1 MSAPILVSP
10 DTRKAALAGL
20 PGTARL
26 AFALAENIR
35 CGSLEVALPDGRKLI
50 FHGPE
55 AGPSASM
62 IVKDYRFA
70 WRTLRSGD
78 IGVAESYLRGEWET
92 PDLTEFL
99 YLFCINREMMEQV
112 LGGNAI
118 VRWLQVLA
126 SLAQP
131 QHQAAGAQEHPRALR
146 PRQRLLFGL
155 ARSEHDLFVGA
166 VRHRQ
171 RRPRQRRSCAKYQSL
186 AQSIDLKRDQSVL
199 EIGCGWGGF
208 AEFAAKTYDAR
219 VVGLTISREQHDF
232 ARRRMFEAGLAD
244 KVDIRLQDYRDERGR
259 YDRIA
264 SIEMLE
270 AVGEQYWP
278 AYFAQ
283 LRDRLKPG
291 GAAGIQT
298 ITIQER
304 FFDNYKREIDFI
316 RRYVFPGGML
326 PTPSTLKSLGER
338 FGVPFRTERIFGEDY
353 ARTLS
358 EWRGALPR
366 RVAADHPAR
375 LRRAVPQALG
385 ILSRLLR
392 GRLPL
397 PQHRRAADGF
407 YPRRLVREKYFST
420 CAGRVLPAQRRVSA
434 HVPGAVA
441 PSRLPLVASGRTPIG
456 LRRND

>member
-1 MSAPILVSP
+1 MSETILVTP

-20 PGTARL
+20 PGAARL

-35 CGSLEVALPDGRKLI
+35 CGSLEVALPGGRRLL
-50 FHGPE
+50 FRGPQ
-55 AGPSASM
+55 AGPAASM
-62 IVKDYRFA
+62 TVKDYRFA

-92 PDLTEFL
+92 PDLTGFL
-99 YLFCINREMMEQV
+99 YLFCINREMMERV
-112 LGGNAI
+112 VAGSAI
-118 VRWLQVLA
+118 ARWLQGLRHWLNRNTRRQA
-126 SLAQP
+126 RRNIHAHYDLGNAFYSAWLDPTMTYSSALFDAGSNDLTAAQ
-131 QHQAAGAQEHPRALR
+131 LR
-146 PRQRLLFGL
+146 
-155 ARSEHDLFVGA
+155 
-166 VRHRQ
+166 
-171 RRPRQRRSCAKYQSL
+171 KYQSL
-186 AQSIDLKRDQSVL
+186 AQSIDLKREQTVL

-208 AEFAAKTYDAR
+208 AEFAARTYDAR

-232 ARRRMFEAGLAD
+232 ARRRVFEAGLAD
-244 KVDIRLQDYRDERGR
+244 RVEIRLQDYRDERGR

-270 AVGEQYWP
+270 AVGEQFWP

-326 PTPSTLKSLGER
+326 PTPSTLKSLGDR

-353 ARTLS
+353 ARTLA
-358 EWRGALPR
+358 EWRERFRAAWPQITPLGFDERFR
-366 RVAADHPAR
+366 RLWEYYLAYCEA
-375 LRRAVPQALG
+375 G
-385 ILSRLLR
+385 FLSRNIDVRQMVFAR
-392 GRLPL
+392 G
-397 PQHRRAADGF
+397 A
-407 YPRRLVREKYFST
+407 
-420 CAGRVLPAQRRVSA
+420 
-434 HVPGAVA
+434 
-441 PSRLPLVASGRTPIG
+441 
-456 LRRND
+456 